1 MSSRELR
8 LGRRVSVSAKMDHA
22 MADIEHPPPR
32 IESLHVRNY
41 RALRN
46 VTLEPLPPLT
56 VLLGPNGSGKST
68 VFDVM
73 AFLSQCFT
81 EGLTRAWDA
90 RSRFSELRSRGSEG
104 PILFELKYRER
115 PGTPIITYHLAINE
129 ERGKPIV
136 EREWLQWRR
145 GSHGKP
151 FRFIDFE
158 RGIGEATSGEVPE
171 ASDDRAPERLAS
183 PDVLA
188 VNTLG
193 QFERHPRVTALRRF
207 ITDWYLSY
215 LTVES
220 ARGAPEAGP
229 QDRLSASGD
238 NLANVL
244 QHLQEREPE
253 RLQLIFERLSQ
264 RVPLLERVITEPLP
278 DHRLLMRFKDRPFD
292 DAILARYASDGTLKL
307 LAYLVILSDPDP
319 PQFIGIEEPEN
330 YLNPRLLRTVAE
342 ECVVASARAQLM
354 VTTHSPEFVNAL
366 EPQAVWVLA
375 RDESGFTQAQQA
387 IDIPGVLELYREG
400 EELGRLWMQNA
411 FEQMPLFERG

>member
-1 MSSRELR
+1 MEKSPLN
-8 LGRRVSVSAKMDHA
+8 A
-22 MADIEHPPPR
+22 PPR
-32 IESLHVRNY
+32 IESLRIQNY
-41 RALRN
+41 RALRD
-46 VTLEPLPPLT
+46 VTLDSLTPLT
-56 VLLGPNGSGKST
+56 VFLGPNGSGKST

-90 RSRFSELRSRGSEG
+90 RSRFAELRSRGSHG
-104 PILFELKYRER
+104 PIVFELKYRER
-115 PGTPIITYHLAINE
+115 PGTPVITYHLAIDE
-129 ERGKPIV
+129 EDGKPIV
-136 EREWLQWRR
+136 AREWLQWRR

-151 FRFIDFE
+151 FRFLDFE
-158 RGIGEATSGEVPE
+158 RGSGGATSGE
-171 ASDDRAPERLAS
+171 APDQAEERVQESLAS

-188 VNTLG
+188 VSTLG

-220 ARGAPEAGP
+220 TRGTPEAGP
-229 QDRLSASGD
+229 QERLSLSGD

-244 QHLQEREPE
+244 Q
-253 RLQLIFERLSQ
+253 RLQDTDPQRLQSIFDRLAQ

-292 DAILARYASDGTLKL
+292 EPVLARYASDGTLKL
-307 LAYLVILSDPDP
+307 LAYLVVLSDPTP
-319 PQFIGIEEPEN
+319 PQLIGIEEPEN
-330 YLNPRLLRTVAE
+330 YLNPRLLRTVAD
-342 ECVVASARAQLM
+342 ECIVASTRTQLM

-366 EPQAVWVLA
+366 EPKAVWVLA
-375 RDESGFTQAQQA
+375 RDESGFTRAQRA
-387 IDIPGVLELYREG
+387 DTMPAVLELFGEG

-411 FEQMPLFERG
+411 FEQLPLFNQT

>member
-1 MSSRELR
+1 MMRDLMSS
-8 LGRRVSVSAKMDHA
+8 SP
-22 MADIEHPPPR
+22 EHPPPR
-32 IESLHVRNY
+32 IESLRVRNY
-41 RALRN
+41 RALRD
-46 VTLEPLPPLT
+46 VTLEPLAPLT

-81 EGLTRAWDA
+81 EGLSRAWDA
-90 RSRFSELRSRGSEG
+90 RGRFAELRSRGCEG
-104 PILFELKYRER
+104 PIVFELKYRER
-115 PGTPIITYHLAINE
+115 PGTPVITYHLAINE
-129 ERGKPIV
+129 REGKPIV

-158 RGIGEATSGEVPE
+158 NGGGEATSGE
-171 ASDDRAPERLAS
+171 APDAADERVRERLAS

-193 QFERHPRVTALRRF
+193 QFEKHPRVTALRRF

-229 QDRLSASGD
+229 QERLSASGD

-244 QHLQEREPE
+244 QYLQDTRHD
-253 RLQLIFERLSQ
+253 RLRLIFTRLAQ

-278 DHRLLMRFKDRPFD
+278 DHRLLMRFKDAPFD
-292 DAILARYASDGTLKL
+292 DPILARWASDGTLKL
-307 LAYLVILSDPDP
+307 LAYLVVLTDPDP
-319 PQFIGIEEPEN
+319 PQLIGIEEPEN

-342 ECVVASARAQLM
+342 ECVVASTRTQLM

-366 EPQAVWVLA
+366 QPNAVWVIA
-375 RDESGFTQAQQA
+375 RDESGFAHARQASS
-387 IDIPGVLELYREG
+387 IPGVLELFQEG
-400 EELGRLWMQNA
+400 EELGRLWLQNA
-411 FEQMPLFERG
+411 FEQLPLFGKG

>member
-1 MSSRELR
+1 MAKSSEY
-8 LGRRVSVSAKMDHA
+8 
-22 MADIEHPPPR
+22 PPPR
-32 IESLHVRNY
+32 IESVHIQNFRV
-41 RALRN
+41 LRD
-46 VTLEPLPPLT
+46 VTLDPLTPLT

-73 AFLSQCFT
+73 AFLSRCFT
-81 EGLTRAWDA
+81 EGLAPTWDA
-90 RSRFSELRSRGSEG
+90 KGRFAELRSRGSDG
-104 PILFELKYRER
+104 PIVFELKYRER
-115 PGTPIITYHLAINE
+115 PGTPVITYHLAINE
-129 ERGKPIV
+129 SGGKPIV

-158 RGIGEATSGEVPE
+158 VGSGVATSGEAPD
-171 ASDDRAPERLAS
+171 AADDRVPERLAA

-188 VNTLG
+188 VSTLG
-193 QFERHPRVTALRRF
+193 QFEKHPRVTALRRF

-220 ARGAPEAGP
+220 TRATPEAGP
-229 QDRLSASGD
+229 QERLSARGD

-244 QHLQEREPE
+244 QYIQDRDPD
-253 RLQLIFERLSQ
+253 RLQLIFQRLSQ

-278 DHRLLMRFKDRPFD
+278 DHRLLMRFKDAPFD
-292 DAILARYASDGTLKL
+292 DPILSRWASDGTLKL
-307 LAYLVILSDPDP
+307 LAYLVVLTDPDP

-342 ECVVASARAQLM
+342 ECVVASSRTQLM

-366 EPQAVWVLA
+366 PPKAVWVIA
-375 RDESGFTQAQQA
+375 RDESGFAYARQAGS
-387 IDIPGVLELYREG
+387 IPGVLELYEEG
-400 EELGRLWMQNA
+400 EEARPA
-411 FEQMPLFERG
+411 VDAERVRTAPPL

>member
-1 MSSRELR
+1 MT
-8 LGRRVSVSAKMDHA
+8 
-22 MADIEHPPPR
+22 MATPVDNPPPR
-32 IESLHVRNY
+32 IESIHVRNY
-41 RALRN
+41 RALRD
-46 VTLEPLPPLT
+46 VTLESLTPLT

-73 AFLSQCFT
+73 AFLAQCFT

-90 RSRFSELRSRGSEG
+90 RSRFAELRSRGSEG
-104 PILFELKYRER
+104 PILFELRYRER

-129 ERGKPIV
+129 ENGKPIV

-145 GSHGKP
+145 GSHGRP

-158 RGIGEATSGEVPE
+158 HGRGEATSGEAPD
-171 ASDDRAPERLAS
+171 ASDERVTERLAS
-183 PDVLA
+183 ADVLA

-229 QDRLSASGD
+229 QERLSASGD

-244 QHLQEREPE
+244 QFLQDQNPE
-253 RLQLIFERLSQ
+253 RLRAIFDRLSA

-307 LAYLVILSDPDP
+307 LAYLVILTDPDP

-330 YLNPRLLRTVAE
+330 FLNPRLLRTVAE
-342 ECVVASARAQLM
+342 ECIVASARTQLM

-366 EPQAVWVLA
+366 EPRAVWVLA
-375 RDESGFTQAQQA
+375 RDESGFTRARQAST
-387 IDIPGVLELYREG
+387 IPGVLELYDEG

-411 FEQMPLFERG
+411 FEQIPLFETG

>member
-1 MSSRELR
+1 MEKSP
-8 LGRRVSVSAKMDHA
+8 
-22 MADIEHPPPR
+22 EHPPPR
-32 IESLHVRNY
+32 IESLRIQNY
-41 RALRN
+41 RALRD
-46 VTLEPLPPLT
+46 VTLDSLTPLT
-56 VLLGPNGSGKST
+56 VFLGPNGSGKST

-90 RSRFSELRSRGSEG
+90 RSRLAELRSRGSDG
-104 PILFELKYRER
+104 PIVFELKYRER
-115 PGTPIITYHLAINE
+115 PGTPVITYHLAIDE
-129 ERGKPIV
+129 EHGKPIV

-151 FRFIDFE
+151 FRFLDFE
-158 RGIGEATSGEVPE
+158 RGSGGATSGE
-171 ASDDRAPERLAS
+171 APDQAEERVQESLAS
-183 PDVLA
+183 SDVLA
-188 VNTLG
+188 VSTLG
-193 QFERHPRVTALRRF
+193 QFEKHPRVTALRRF

-229 QDRLSASGD
+229 QERLSVSGD

-244 QHLQEREPE
+244 Q
-253 RLQLIFERLSQ
+253 RLQDTDPRRLQSIFERLAQ

-292 DAILARYASDGTLKL
+292 EPVLARYASDGTLKL
-307 LAYLVILSDPDP
+307 LAYLVVLTDPTP
-319 PQFIGIEEPEN
+319 PQLIGIEEPEN
-330 YLNPRLLRTVAE
+330 YLNPHLLRTVAE
-342 ECVVASARAQLM
+342 ECIVASTRTQLM

-366 EPQAVWVLA
+366 EPKAVWVLA
-375 RDESGFTQAQQA
+375 RDASGFTRAHRA
-387 IDIPGVLELYREG
+387 DTMPAVLELFGEG

-411 FEQMPLFERG
+411 FEQLPLFGHA

>member
-1 MSSRELR
+1 MEKSPEF
-8 LGRRVSVSAKMDHA
+8 
-22 MADIEHPPPR
+22 PPPR
-32 IESLHVRNY
+32 IESLRIQNY
-41 RALRN
+41 RALRD
-46 VTLEPLPPLT
+46 VTFDSLTPLT
-56 VLLGPNGSGKST
+56 VFLGPNGSGKST

-90 RSRFSELRSRGSEG
+90 RSRFAELRSRGSDG
-104 PILFELKYRER
+104 PIVFELKYRER
-115 PGTPIITYHLAINE
+115 PGNPVITYHLAIDE
-129 ERGKPIV
+129 EHGKPIV
-136 EREWLQWRR
+136 VREWLQWRR

-151 FRFIDFE
+151 FRFLDFE
-158 RGIGEATSGEVPE
+158 RGSGGATSGEEPDQAEERVQ
-171 ASDDRAPERLAS
+171 ERLAS

-188 VNTLG
+188 VSTLG

-220 ARGAPEAGP
+220 TRGAPEAGP
-229 QDRLSASGD
+229 QERLSVSGD

-244 QHLQEREPE
+244 QRLQDADPQ
-253 RLQLIFERLSQ
+253 RLQLIFQRLAQ
-264 RVPLLERVITEPLP
+264 RVPLLERVVTEPLP

-292 DAILARYASDGTLKL
+292 EPVLARYASDGTLKL
-307 LAYLVILSDPDP
+307 LAYLVVLTDPTP
-319 PQFIGIEEPEN
+319 PQLIGIEEPEN

-342 ECVVASARAQLM
+342 ECIVAATRTQLM

-366 EPQAVWVLA
+366 EPRAVWVLA
-375 RDESGFTQAQQA
+375 RDKSGFTHAHRA
-387 IDIPGVLELYREG
+387 DTMPAVLALYEQG

-411 FEQMPLFERG
+411 LELEQLSLFDQT